1 MRSTRKNIYEINIW
15 PGFVD
20 ILGTLLIVTIF
31 TVLISTVT
39 QIYFNDQLEIK
50 RGEISSLDDEIKNLL
65 SMIDTV
71 KKKKKE
77 IENKNTGLKKSL
89 SNQQKENVALLKTS
103 KDIENLKI
111 KSDYLLKMKTQ
122 ELEQIVDEKGIL
134 LENLKNKNLEIKNSN
149 RINEENSLE
158 IFELKRDLDKLNN
171 RLAELS
177 KLLISA
183 EEEDQKNK
191 VKIKNLGKKLNQA
204 LAGKVAEL
212 SRYQSVFFKKIKEA
226 LGDREDIIVSGDRF
240 IFPSEILFESGSDII
255 QNEGLSKLRN
265 IAQSLINI
273 SGKIPKKIDWILR
286 VDGHTDKIPIKN
298 DKFDSNWHLSSSRAI
313 NIVKFFIKEGI
324 PPHRMVAAGFGEN
337 YPLDNRENAEAFQKN
352 RRIEIK
358 LTTR

>member
-65 SMIDTV
+65 SMIETV
-71 KKKKKE
+71 KKEKRK
-77 IENKNTGLKKSL
+77 IENKNTSLKKSL
-89 SNQQKENVALLKTS
+89 LNQQKENVVLLKTS

-122 ELEQIVDEKGIL
+122 ELEQLVDEKGIL
-134 LENLKNKNLEIKNSN
+134 LENLKNKNLEIKSSN
-149 RINEENSLE
+149 RINEERSLE

-212 SRYQSVFFKKIKEA
+212 SKYQSVFFKKIKEA

-265 IAQSLINI
+265 IAQSLIKI
-273 SGKIPKKIDWILR
+273 SEKIPKKIDWILR

-298 DKFDSNWHLSSSRAI
+298 DEFDSNWHLSSSRAI

-337 YPLDNRENAEAFQKN
+337 YPLDNRENQEAFQKN